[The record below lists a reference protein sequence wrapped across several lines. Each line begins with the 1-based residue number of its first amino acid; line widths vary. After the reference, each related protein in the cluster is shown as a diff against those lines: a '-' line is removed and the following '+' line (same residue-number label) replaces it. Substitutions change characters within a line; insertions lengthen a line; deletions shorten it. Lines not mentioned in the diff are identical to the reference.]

1 MRTKPPTIHFLYIRY
16 PTAANFPVWFR
27 LYSERKTPTSA
38 VDQID
43 LAVAQSALGLMY
55 GRGVEKN
62 FSLAVEWHRKA
73 AEQGLAV
80 SQVWLGV
87 LYSRGNGVEQ
97 SYTFAVAWY
106 RKAAVQG
113 HSKAQYNLGR
123 KYERGVLGVAKSN
136 SLARMWYEKAA
147 IQGDDDAKDGLQRL
161 LVLNLEET
169 IGDIFMLLA
178 TWGILVIGAFA
189 IRSVIYINS

>member
-1 MRTKPPTIHFLYIRY
+1 
-16 PTAANFPVWFR
+16 
-27 LYSERKTPTSA
+27 
-38 VDQID
+38 
-43 LAVAQSALGLMY
+43 
-55 GRGVEKN
+55 
-62 FSLAVEWHRKA
+62 
-73 AEQGLAV
+73 
-80 SQVWLGV
+80 
-87 LYSRGNGVEQ
+87 VEQ

-106 RKAAVQG
+106 RKAAVRG

-123 KYERGVLGVAKSN
+123 IYERGVLGVAKSN

-161 LVLNLEET
+161 LVLNLEKT